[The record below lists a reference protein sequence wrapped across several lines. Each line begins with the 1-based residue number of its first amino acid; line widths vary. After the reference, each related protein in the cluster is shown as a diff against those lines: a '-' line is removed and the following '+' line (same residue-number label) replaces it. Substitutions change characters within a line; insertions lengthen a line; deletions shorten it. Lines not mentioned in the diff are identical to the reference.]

1 MPKKK
6 HQFNDK
12 NANKKQKLLYDNSAS
27 EHSIL
32 RINQPSLMLDKMI
45 CLTDSIYGSSVP
57 KGLEGYL
64 FCYKVVGY
72 DSEKQRFK
80 TTFQL
85 RIIKDDG
92 HEWKHMDGEREELDG
107 LTYDHVKDG
116 LEVYNRALGRVKAH
130 EYKKDSAAKE
140 TLKRKTVSGEYEINE
155 DEVDMTD
162 LDMAAHEAREDGGW
176 MSQSVLE
183 VSSYIFSFFFSY
195 NEH

>member
-6 HQFNDK
+6 HQFKDK

-72 DSEKQRFK
+72 ESEKQRFK
-80 TTFQL
+80 ATFQL
-85 RIIKDDG
+85 RIIEDDG

-107 LTYDHVKDG
+107 LTYICNPKNTD
-116 LEVYNRALGRVKAH
+116 RAIQSKVLTVF
-130 EYKKDSAAKE
+130 
-140 TLKRKTVSGEYEINE
+140 TLF
-155 DEVDMTD
+155 
-162 LDMAAHEAREDGGW
+162 
-176 MSQSVLE
+176 SVLRMFNFPRSTT
-183 VSSYIFSFFFSY
+183 VFSPPPRHLFCI
-195 NEH
+195 